1 MYYGLENTCFDVTT
15 STNHNSAYAFNSK
28 GLITPGTDNAG
39 SLFAIS
45 AETGK
50 TLWKYDQRAGMM
62 SSVATGGGL
71 LFTGDT
77 VGHFRAF
84 DQQNGKVLWD
94 VNLGSEVSGYPVTFS
109 VKGKQYV
116 AVSTGT
122 SLVSNGING
131 LIGAK
136 PTKVNAVYVFALP

>member
-1 MYYGLENTCFDVTT
+1 MYYGLQNLCFDVTT
-15 STNHNSAYAFNSK
+15 IENHNTAYAFNSK

-39 SLFAIS
+39 SVFAIS

-50 TLWKYDQRAGMM
+50 TLWRYDQRAGMM
-62 SSVATGGGL
+62 SSVTTGGGL
-71 LFTGDT
+71 VFIGDT

-84 DQQNGKVLWD
+84 DQANGKVLWD
-94 VNLGSEVSGYPVTFS
+94 VNLGTEISGYPVTFS

-116 AVSTGT
+116 AVSTGN
-122 SLVSNGING
+122 SLVSGAVNQ

-136 PTKVNAVYVFALP
+136 PPKNSAIFVFALP